1 MLLLVGK
8 VQIRPKPGVKIAKFT
23 INSVVNTPKYH
34 DMVID
39 YE

>member
-1 MLLLVGK
+1 MLLLVGN

-23 INSVVNTPKYH
+23 INVVNTPKYH